1 MAFTQLHFTDQ
12 HLPKMIYKE
21 DAELERKMA
30 NYLKMKDSLTGKIR
44 NNKEFHNP
52 QVGKHEV
59 LPN

>member
-1 MAFTQLHFTDQ
+1 
-12 HLPKMIYKE
+12 MIYKE